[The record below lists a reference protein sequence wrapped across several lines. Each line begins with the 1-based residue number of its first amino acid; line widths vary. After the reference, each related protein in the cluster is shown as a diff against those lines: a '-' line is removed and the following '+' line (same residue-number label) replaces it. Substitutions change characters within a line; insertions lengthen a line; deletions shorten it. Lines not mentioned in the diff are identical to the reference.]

1 MMNSREG
8 ARTHTLFHGIHTEWL
23 YHLLIK
29 HEMRREEERFFGRA
43 PWGEGDIVGTEGF
56 NHIGCVCV

>member
-8 ARTHTLFHGIHTEWL
+8 AHAHTLFRSIHTERL

-29 HEMRREEERFFGRA
+29 HEMRREEERL
-43 PWGEGDIVGTEGF
+43 
-56 NHIGCVCV
+56 